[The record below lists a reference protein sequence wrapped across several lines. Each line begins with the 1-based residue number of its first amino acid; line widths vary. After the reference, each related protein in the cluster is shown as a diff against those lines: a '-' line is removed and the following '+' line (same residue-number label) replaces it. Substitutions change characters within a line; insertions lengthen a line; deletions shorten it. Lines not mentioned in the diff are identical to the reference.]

1 MAKKSLFMLFPK
13 RVDRAFELQ
22 AEQNGH
28 DEHIEYEREELDP
41 KDIED
46 EVQLADK
53 MEKGDLKSH
62 SDRCGTGDADPLGTG
77 YPGAAVSAGLQ
88 ATHILNYSGHDLSG
102 DCFL

>member
-41 KDIED
+41 KDIEY

-53 MEKGDLKSH
+53 MEKGDLSAMIIAALGMMLPIAAIILILIIVIA
-62 SDRCGTGDADPLGTG
+62 CLLTGM
-77 YPGAAVSAGLQ
+77 Y
-88 ATHILNYSGHDLSG
+88 
-102 DCFL
+102 

>member
-53 MEKGDLKSH
+53 MEKGDLSAMIIAALGMMLPIAAIILILIIVIA
-62 SDRCGTGDADPLGTG
+62 CLLTGM
-77 YPGAAVSAGLQ
+77 Y
-88 ATHILNYSGHDLSG
+88 
-102 DCFL
+102 